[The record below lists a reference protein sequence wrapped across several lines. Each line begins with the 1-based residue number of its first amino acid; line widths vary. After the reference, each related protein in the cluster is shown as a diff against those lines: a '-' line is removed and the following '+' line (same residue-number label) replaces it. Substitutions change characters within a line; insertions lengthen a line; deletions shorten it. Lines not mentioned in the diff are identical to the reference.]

1 MIPSNL
7 RDVVLVPDQEA
18 STLIFQAMEFRLRQ
32 GDLSTDQRHNLQKK
46 ILSGE
51 LKADDGIPSVREYG
65 ASIGVNPNTVMRTY
79 EKLTNEGII
88 YNKRGIGYFIGE
100 RAKDIVLENNRK
112 EFLEVELPAFLKK
125 MELLGLDPKE
135 LISKK

>member
-1 MIPSNL
+1 
-7 RDVVLVPDQEA
+7 
-18 STLIFQAMEFRLRQ
+18 MEFN
-32 GDLSTDQRHNLQKK
+32 SNKAIYLQISDMICEQ
-46 ILSGE
+46 ILSGA
-51 LKADDGIPSVREYG
+51 LAADDRIPSVREYG

-100 RAKDIVLENNRK
+100 RAKDIVLENDRK

-135 LISKK
+135 LINRNESVGNLRNS